1 MKRLVFL
8 VVLAAMATPAA
19 ATEWTICSSKGDEAS
34 FSVLVGSLGIG
45 TATEFKLEVGN
56 KMWSTR
62 DGEGTVIT
70 RGQAFEDDKTIL
82 IDVMDEGMG
91 AVVAQ
96 LRVFKAVEG
105 DAPAA
110 VGGTLRVPGVGAWVV
125 SCEGGEG

>member
-1 MKRLVFL
+1 MSGT
-8 VVLAAMATPAA
+8 A
-19 ATEWTICSSKGDEAS
+19 KGDEAS

-91 AVVAQ
+91 AVVAE

-105 DAPAA
+105 DAPVAM
-110 VGGTLRVPGVGAWVV
+110 GGTLRVPGVGAWVV